1 MSVARIGNGLYVR
14 AGRPRPTSGIRDLFP
29 LPHAIDKCEF
39 DRKQGLTRY
48 HCFCG
53 WRSAWYAVDADALA
67 AIARHLED
75 RR

>member
-29 LPHAIDKCEF
+29 VPHAIDKCEF
-39 DRKQGLTRY
+39 D
-48 HCFCG
+48 
-53 WRSAWYAVDADALA
+53 DALA